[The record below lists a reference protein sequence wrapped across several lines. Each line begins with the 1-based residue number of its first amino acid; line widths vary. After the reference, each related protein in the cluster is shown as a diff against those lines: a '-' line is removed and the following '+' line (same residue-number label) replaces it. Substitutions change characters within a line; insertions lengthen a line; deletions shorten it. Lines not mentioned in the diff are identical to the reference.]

1 MEVNIVIA
9 AVLIVRG
16 DLGSTRVERHSVSC
30 FQIPLLLLGE
40 VRSSAAMELRAMN
53 TSVLQ

>member
-16 DLGSTRVERHSVSC
+16 DLGSMRVERHSVSC
-30 FQIPLLLLGE
+30 FQITLILPVRGQKLG
-40 VRSSAAMELRAMN
+40 RNGTAAMK